1 MKRYAALPATLIFA
15 AILSQITP
23 AEAQNVP
30 APSGRYSIAR
40 HGSLVLG
47 ALLGEA
53 PRQLV
58 DPLCIAANNLQVFLR
73 HHQPKE

>member
-1 MKRYAALPATLIFA
+1 MKRYAALSATLIFA

-23 AEAQNVP
+23 AEAQNIP

-40 HGSLVLG
+40 HGSLVPG

-53 PRQLV
+53 RDTSSTVYVSPQIICKFYSV
-58 DPLCIAANNLQVFLR
+58 ITN
-73 HHQPKE
+73 PK